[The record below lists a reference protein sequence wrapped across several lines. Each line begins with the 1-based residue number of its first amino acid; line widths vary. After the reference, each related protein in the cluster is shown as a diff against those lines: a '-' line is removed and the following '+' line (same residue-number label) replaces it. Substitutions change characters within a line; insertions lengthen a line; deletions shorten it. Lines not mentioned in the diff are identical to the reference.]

1 MLNLALGQAVDH
13 ARSSAIRTEVGRSG
27 HVVYGPYQPMEP
39 GRYAVDF
46 LIYDADERPAADE
59 IIVARVDV
67 TAEFGQRVFAADH
80 VTLGDL
86 RRGGPFRLEF
96 DLDASA
102 TLEYRVFAAGA
113 RALIAVDDP
122 VAIERSGDAPAE
134 GRRWSED
141 PKQKQ
146 LAIREVLRLMRP
158 HRVVGRQKVR
168 LGNDTDGGYVMID
181 DFDGLDV
188 ALSLGI
194 NDDITWDLAVAD
206 RGLKIYQF
214 DHTVADPAPDDDRME
229 FSPTMIAAQTG
240 EGCVSLEDLA
250 NRHDKGGNQ
259 SNILLKMDIESWEWE
274 AFDTLENVGAFS
286 QIVCELHYFQGLA
299 DPIFRQKV
307 HRCLEK
313 LHQHYALVHVHG
325 NIHGGISQM
334 AGVTFP
340 NVLEATFVNRSRYQ
354 VEETDE
360 LFPGPLDA
368 SCDPE
373 RADIWLGSFRF

>member
-13 ARSSAIRTEVGRSG
+13 AQNSAIRTEAGQSG
-27 HVVYGPYQPMEP
+27 HVVYGPYESVEP

-46 LIYDADERPAADE
+46 LIYDADERPAADDL
-59 IIVARVDV
+59 IVARVDV
-67 TAEFGQRVFAADH
+67 TAEFGKRALAVDY

-86 RRGGPFRLEF
+86 RSGGPFRVEF
-96 DLDASA
+96 DLDAPA

-113 RALIAVDDP
+113 RTLIAVDGP
-122 VAIERSGDAPAE
+122 VAVERSGDAPAK
-134 GRRWSED
+134 GRRWSES
-141 PKQKQ
+141 PQQQQ
-146 LAIREVLRLMRP
+146 LAIREILRLMRP

-168 LGNDTDGGYVMID
+168 MGNEADGGYVMID
-181 DFDGLDV
+181 DFEGVDV

-229 FSPTMIAAQTG
+229 FSPTMIAAHTR
-240 EGCVSLEDLA
+240 EGSINLEDLA
-250 NRHDKGGNQ
+250 KRHDKGGDQ
-259 SNILLKMDIESWEWE
+259 KNILLKMDIESWEWE
-274 AFDTLENVGAFS
+274 AFDTLEHVGAFS
-286 QIVCELHYFQGLA
+286 QIVCELHYLQGLA

-307 HRCLEK
+307 RRCLEK
-313 LHQHYALVHVHG
+313 IHQHYALVHVHG
-325 NIHGGISQM
+325 NIHGGLSHM

-340 NVLEATFVNRSRYQ
+340 NVLEVTFVNRSRYQ

-360 LFPGPLDA
+360 LFPGDLDA